1 MFFLFLAKEG
11 KMPENDNP
19 NILQDAPNPYDTSGE
34 VAELQALQDELSQS
48 EEAIEGECA
57 KTIASQLNEADDEL
71 YFEDKEGFIKRVFA
85 LQNAWLKENIGSKQE
100 RAQELTNSI
109 NSKNEQASID
119 AAAKEFQSAHPEADI
134 AMLMDFLNNEVPPRI
149 SNELQAEADPRA
161 FFEKLYELFLQAN
174 GQNPQNT
181 QEPQEPEELPAQLQG
196 VSKQADMRG
205 SNEPM
210 PMDRY

>member
-1 MFFLFLAKEG
+1 MFFYFLAKEG
-11 KMPENDNP
+11 KMPENDD
-19 NILQDAPNPYDTSGE
+19 LQQAQTNPYDTSGE
-34 VAELQALQDELSQS
+34 VAELEALQNELSQS

-85 LQNAWLKENIGSKQE
+85 LQNAWIKENIGVKQE
-100 RAQELTNSI
+100 RAQELTNAI

-149 SNELQAEADPRA
+149 ANELQAEADPRA

-174 GQNPQNT
+174 GQNPQNPN
-181 QEPQEPEELPAQLQG
+181 PQGEELPAQLQG

-210 PMDRY
+210 PMDRF

>member
-1 MFFLFLAKEG
+1 
-11 KMPENDNP
+11 MPENDNP

-119 AAAKEFQSAHPEADI
+119 AAAQEFQSAHPEADI

-149 SNELQAEADPRA
+149 ANELQAEADPRA
-161 FFEKLYELFLQAN
+161 FFEKLYELFLQTN
-174 GQNPQNT
+174 GQNPQTT